1 MSARKRAA
9 GPGLGETSPRR
20 LLTAFGLLV
29 DAYRILCERAATA
42 GPDRDR
48 ARDWIARYEAEFP
61 SVSFAEGGGP
71 SEDSRPA
78 TGRAA

>member
-1 MSARKRAA
+1 M
-9 GPGLGETSPRR
+9 
-20 LLTAFGLLV
+20 TAFGLLV
-29 DAYRILCERAATA
+29 DAHRILCERAAAA

-61 SVSFAEGGGP
+61 SVPFAAGGGP
-71 SEDSRPA
+71 SENSRPT